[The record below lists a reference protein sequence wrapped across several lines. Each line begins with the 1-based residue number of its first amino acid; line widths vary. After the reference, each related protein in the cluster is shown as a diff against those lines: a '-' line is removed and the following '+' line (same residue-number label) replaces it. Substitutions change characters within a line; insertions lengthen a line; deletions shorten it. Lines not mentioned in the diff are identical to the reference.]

1 MHNGKL
7 DEIYERIQESELVLV
22 GLGEDFQY
30 DWHILIEDERYHEIE
45 EEIGDR
51 EEYVWIIPFL
61 Q

>member
-30 DWHILIEDERYHEIE
+30 DWHILRMNAIMR
-45 EEIGDR
+45 
-51 EEYVWIIPFL
+51 
-61 Q
+61 